1 MPSAGH
7 DRLKVQRY
15 RLTYLNDKTRLVH
28 LHSLYKYSHRYLSP
42 AYVYSTHMFT
52 SAMSLNVDV
61 SSEFRNADATTSS
74 LGAPILGVQSE
85 SPVSGTTSSCVWWGD
100 WSVLGVI
107 IWLVFGYLSTCGI
120 LSAHLHVFAK
130 LLQRHHR
137 VRLLQLH
144 PEVVDT
150 EQQPRH
156 LCTKHKRRHSNCPY
170 EYKKKLTSAV
180 PSPVIHQGHPAP
192 TEHTGI
198 VNSHSINERDMCRV

>member
-1 MPSAGH
+1 MH
-7 DRLKVQRY
+7 

-28 LHSLYKYSHRYLSP
+28 LHSPLSLQVLSSLSLSLP
-42 AYVYSTHMFT
+42 SVYSTHMFT

-85 SPVSGTTSSCVWWGD
+85 SPVSGTTSSCVCGGD
-100 WSVLGVI
+100 WSVSGC
-107 IWLVFGYLSTCGI
+107 IWLVFGYLSTCWI

-156 LCTKHKRRHSNCPY
+156 L
-170 EYKKKLTSAV
+170 
-180 PSPVIHQGHPAP
+180 
-192 TEHTGI
+192 
-198 VNSHSINERDMCRV
+198 

>member
-1 MPSAGH
+1 
-7 DRLKVQRY
+7 
-15 RLTYLNDKTRLVH
+15 
-28 LHSLYKYSHRYLSP
+28 
-42 AYVYSTHMFT
+42 
-52 SAMSLNVDV
+52 MSLNVDV

-85 SPVSGTTSSCVWWGD
+85 SPVSGTTSSCVCGGEYWVSIGLYLGCIWVFEY
-100 WSVLGVI
+100 VLD
-107 IWLVFGYLSTCGI
+107 TT
-120 LSAHLHVFAK
+120 AHLHVFAK

-156 LCTKHKRRHSNCPY
+156 LCTKHKRCHSSNCPY
-170 EYKKKLTSAV
+170 EYKNKLTSAV

>member
-1 MPSAGH
+1 
-7 DRLKVQRY
+7 
-15 RLTYLNDKTRLVH
+15 
-28 LHSLYKYSHRYLSP
+28 
-42 AYVYSTHMFT
+42 MFT

-85 SPVSGTTSSCVWWGD
+85 SPVSGTTSSCVSGGEYWVSIGLY
-100 WSVLGVI
+100 LGG
-107 IWLVFGYLSTCGI
+107 IWLVFGYLSTCWI

-150 EQQPRH
+150 EQQP
-156 LCTKHKRRHSNCPY
+156 
-170 EYKKKLTSAV
+170 
-180 PSPVIHQGHPAP
+180 
-192 TEHTGI
+192 
-198 VNSHSINERDMCRV
+198 